1 MAAQIGRVSDVLA
14 HGANEEHSLFNGIVG
29 LHPIILEAIQR
40 VPGEMGKQQDRDDQQ
55 REPSKQ

>member
-1 MAAQIGRVSDVLA
+1 VLA

-29 LHPIILEAIQR
+29 LHLITLEAIQS
-40 VPGEMGKQQDRDDQQ
+40 VPGEMGQQQHRDDQQ